1 MYRCKECGN
10 LFEYGEE
17 QRWVEPHG
25 ETFSGCPI
33 CYGPYEV
40 AMPCKMCGGYSD
52 EDVDYCETCK
62 NDIKQRFVDLLDK
75 NFTEEERDLLNELY
89 DGERL

>member
-40 AMPCKMCGGYSD
+40 AMPCKMCGWMY
-52 EDVDYCETCK
+52 
-62 NDIKQRFVDLLDK
+62 
-75 NFTEEERDLLNELY
+75 
-89 DGERL
+89 

>member
-1 MYRCKECGN
+1 
-10 LFEYGEE
+10 
-17 QRWVEPHG
+17 
-25 ETFSGCPI
+25 
-33 CYGPYEV
+33 
-40 AMPCKMCGGYSD
+40 MPCKMCGGYSD

-62 NDIKQRFVDLLDK
+62 NEIKQRFVDLLDK